1 MILPD
6 DVSDHAGLMLLF
18 RIDQPEHA
26 EALHGFRAAFA
37 AQSDIEAVDDN
48 LFVLHVF
55 PGVCACGGGG
65 DAA

>member
-6 DVSDHAGLMLLF
+6 ERSEHTGLTILF
-18 RIDQPEHA
+18 RLDIPEQA

-37 AQSDIEAVDDN
+37 AESDLEPVDEN
-48 LFVLHVF
+48 LFALHVK

-65 DAA
+65 DAV